1 MKQWHVEIRREAYA
15 SLVIEAET
23 QEEAE
28 SKAHSQ
34 VREQDFGYNNLYT
47 ESVEEIKGEVN
58 ESK

>member
-1 MKQWHVEIRREAYA
+1 MKTWHVELRREAHA

-28 SKAHSQ
+28 SKAYSQ
-34 VREQDFGYNNLYT
+34 VREHDFGYGNLYT
-47 ESVEEIKGEVN
+47 ETVEEIKGEVN